1 MAVHINIDYS
11 YIVLDELVY
20 LILSTTYEISNIIMS
35 YFETGRLKFM
45 ILWLSFLD
53 AEIHRPATWHQV
65 ILSERG
71 NWRTLTEVIGKLPN
85 IPRTIGGFL

>member
-1 MAVHINIDYS
+1 MALHINIDYS

-45 ILWLSFLD
+45 ILWLSFMY
-53 AEIHRPATWHQV
+53 AEIHRPATWHKV

>member
-1 MAVHINIDYS
+1 MIMMAVHINIDYS

-45 ILWLSFLD
+45 IL
-53 AEIHRPATWHQV
+53 
-65 ILSERG
+65 
-71 NWRTLTEVIGKLPN
+71 
-85 IPRTIGGFL
+85 